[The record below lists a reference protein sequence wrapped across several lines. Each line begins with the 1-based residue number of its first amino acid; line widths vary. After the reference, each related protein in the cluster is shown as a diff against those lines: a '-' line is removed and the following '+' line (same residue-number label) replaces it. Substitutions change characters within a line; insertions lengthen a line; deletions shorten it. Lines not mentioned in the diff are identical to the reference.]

1 MCRGFGMLSLQG
13 MCSQTNKSLQLSH
26 QQHKT
31 IQLDTESE
39 KKLLGSNCQQDTVS
53 AQMILQQHSKPQE
66 DTLYQLK
73 LQQHNMNQLGMG

>member
-1 MCRGFGMLSLQG
+1 MLSLQG

-39 KKLLGSNCQQDTVS
+39 KRLLGSNCQQDTVS
-53 AQMILQQHSKPQE
+53 AQIFLQQHSSFQE
-66 DTLYQLK
+66 YTLYPLK
-73 LQQHNMNQLGMG
+73 LQQHNMNQLGIG